1 MFDVNI
7 KSEDLKFVADNVEI
21 TQAMNKLI
29 IVVDLEKT
37 VGLSSSGKMMG
48 IASTGGFTALPVTS
62 TRGKKIKM
70 NMYIGE

>member
-1 MFDVNI
+1 MDI
-7 KSEDLKFVADNVEI
+7 KTEDLKPVADNVEI
-21 TQAMNKLI
+21 MQAMNKLF

-48 IASTGGFTALPVTS
+48 IASTGGFLSLVGVTS
-62 TRGKKIKM
+62 TRGKRIKM